1 MCRTGD
7 FNLSYDSLTSY
18 EARQKLRNL
27 KTTDSEFWDELTRKS
42 AAGLIIADED
52 NVAEDEENTD
62 PFFEDDSDL
71 PCDAIISTVLGTNP
85 VGVTLNATGDVVSA
99 AAAESL
105 DNDKI
110 DEMLPNEVAENNKA
124 GETAEMGRGKRK
136 RTSNKLYSTNA
147 FWQHHNNIGSDEE

>member
-1 MCRTGD
+1 MTP
-7 FNLSYDSLTSY
+7 ST
-18 EARQKLRNL
+18 NL

-42 AAGLIIADED
+42 VTGLIIADED

-62 PFFEDDSDL
+62 PFFEDNSDL
-71 PCDAIISTVLGTNP
+71 PCDVIILTVLGTNP

-110 DEMLPNEVAENNKA
+110 DEMLPNEVAENNDKA
-124 GETAEMGRGKRK
+124 SEIAEMGHRKQK
-136 RTSNKLYSTNA
+136 RTSNKLYSKNA
-147 FWQHHNNIGSDEE
+147 FWWHHDNDRSDEE